1 MELYILYNNLKHFS
15 TVLRQMTID
24 INKKITT
31 SSIHYDQNSWKRVK
45 KFCDEHRNSFQIH
58 GKFHSK

>member
-31 SSIHYDQNSWKRVK
+31 SSIHNYGTLMCS
-45 KFCDEHRNSFQIH
+45 S
-58 GKFHSK
+58 